1 MPRIITLAEIKAQ
14 EQARIAQA
22 TQRAAGTRTNA
33 DQGTMAGDITAGTED
48 VVATTQ
54 DWDRKNF
61 ATVVPAKHLPQQ
73 KTIRLVR
80 DASGRETILPG

>member
-1 MPRIITLAEIKAQ
+1 MARVVTLAEIKAQ

-22 TQRAAGTRTNA
+22 TQRAAQQRTNT
-33 DQGTMAGDITAGTED
+33 DQGTMAGNINAGTED

-61 ATVVPAKHLPQQ
+61 STVVPAKHLPQQ
-73 KTIRLVR
+73 KTIRIVR
-80 DASGRETILPG
+80 DASGRETVIPG